1 MRIISWFFFIFFF
14 KEICPPPP
22 FPSLP
27 QFYFSMLNHKE
38 LHKKQIKLW
47 NQKEGRNPWLFSFH
61 LITFNLT
68 ERMRFIVIY
77 GWSLVLFFSL
87 CCVFFLELLFLS
99 LSSLLL
105 CFYLAWGGGS
115 PTTLEKNAWHS
126 DRKWKLLEKRYNSL
140 QVSWRVCLFPTGH
153 FGAASGR
160 KRCLPPR
167 CSSFPVAW
175 KQTETN
181 PLHLPVCLQLAFYFN
196 LINEKCLCSNK
207 MFWILVELHF
217 LKRLA
222 LSF

>member
-1 MRIISWFFFIFFF
+1 MKPKGRTKPLALFIS
-14 KEICPPPP
+14 
-22 FPSLP
+22 SH
-27 QFYFSMLNHKE
+27 YFQPYRANEVHCY
-38 LHKKQIKLW
+38 LW
-47 NQKEGRNPWLFSFH
+47 LVFSS
-61 LITFNLT
+61 
-68 ERMRFIVIY
+68 V
-77 GWSLVLFFSL
+77 FFSL
-87 CCVFFLELLFLS
+87 LCFFPWAFVFIFVVAVTLFLFG
-99 LSSLLL
+99 LGGL
-105 CFYLAWGGGS
+105 GGS